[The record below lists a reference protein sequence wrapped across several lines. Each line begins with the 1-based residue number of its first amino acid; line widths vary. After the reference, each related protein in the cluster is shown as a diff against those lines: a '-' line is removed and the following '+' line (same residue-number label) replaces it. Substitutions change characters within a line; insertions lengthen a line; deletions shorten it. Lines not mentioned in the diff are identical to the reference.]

1 MCRFIVLKNCSSPAV
16 GGVQRTCNLALYGR
30 KSVSR
35 LPWFRQLCQ
44 SVQFLK
50 RGCLQVVRSIGHI
63 HKCKI
68 IVDFGTKEPSL
79 WGRATKGT
87 VLLCHFIVFKVCLS
101 PAVGGVQRTCG
112 LAPYGQKPVSCLPQF
127 RQLCEYVQF
136 EKRRCL
142 QVIRPIVYIHNCK
155 IIVESGTKE
164 PSPLLFHKYSV

>member
-16 GGVQRTCNLALYGR
+16 GGVHRTCSLAPYGR

-63 HKCKI
+63 HKCEI
-68 IVDFGTKEPSL
+68 IVGFGTKEPSL

-101 PAVGGVQRTCG
+101 PAVGGVHRTCS
-112 LAPYGQKPVSCLPQF
+112 LAPYGRKSVSRLPQF
-127 RQLCEYVQF
+127 RQLCQSVQF
-136 EKRRCL
+136 LKRGCL
-142 QVIRPIVYIHNCK
+142 QVVRSIGHIHKCK
-155 IIVESGTKE
+155 IIVGFGTKE